1 MTNRIEIKK
10 DEDSGEH
17 YIDVYDLADL
27 FEDVD
32 LVESYKLEWKDD
44 GSFSMEFFDKDDNRV
59 FPKKA

>member
-32 LVESYKLEWKDD
+32 LVESYTLEWKDD
-44 GSFSMEFFDKDDNRV
+44 GSFSMEFFDKDENRV

>member
-1 MTNRIEIKK
+1 MTTRIEIKK

-32 LVESYKLEWKDD
+32 LVESYKFEWRDD
-44 GSFSMEFFDKDDNRV
+44 GSISMEFFDKDDNRV

>member
-1 MTNRIEIKK
+1 MKKRVEIKK
-10 DEDSGEH
+10 DEDSGEY

-32 LVESYKLEWKDD
+32 LVESYKFEWEDD
-44 GSFSMEFFDKDDNRV
+44 GSISMEFFDKDDNRI